1 VTVVVISSS
10 EKGDRL
16 VESLDVKAP
25 VAGEK
30 SWSDP
35 SEGRV
40 TGQAV
45 ANANQ

>member
-1 VTVVVISSS
+1 MTVVVISSS
-10 EKGDRL
+10 EKGNRL
-16 VESLDVKAP
+16 VERPGCKSP
-25 VAGEK
+25 CGREK

-35 SEGRV
+35 SEGRA